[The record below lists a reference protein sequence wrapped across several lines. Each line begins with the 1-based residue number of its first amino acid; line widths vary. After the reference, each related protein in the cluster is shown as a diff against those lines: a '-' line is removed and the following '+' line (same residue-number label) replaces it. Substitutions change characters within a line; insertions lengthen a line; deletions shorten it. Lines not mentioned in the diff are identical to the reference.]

1 MERQEAKEESD
12 DDNNAKA
19 FHFVLESQKRKVK
32 LGIEGC
38 KKGESDKIVTK
49 EKEKGVRG
57 NGGFMRAEEGRQT
70 EIEEKNRNNSWSSNT
85 QKMKG

>member
-32 LGIEGC
+32 LGIEGS
-38 KKGESDKIVTK
+38 KKVESDKIVTE

-57 NGGFMRAEEGRQT
+57 NGGFMRVEEGKQT